1 MLTGVIKAIEKHSVR
16 YPILVQVTV
25 DKYVAVRIYMFFYCL
40 QRGRL
45 FFLSLSRGLPFKPFR
60 CGQHAPRPT
69 LYARGHIAH
78 HQE

>member
-40 QRGRL
+40 MPRHQRNVI
-45 FFLSLSRGLPFKPFR
+45 LPIPIT
-60 CGQHAPRPT
+60 GPT
-69 LYARGHIAH
+69 L
-78 HQE
+78 